1 MSLILQNNERFLPLC
16 DAYQAVTGKRP
27 TLSVPWRHSQY
38 GIRGVFLEFVK
49 SGGKRMTSVE
59 AVRRFFEAQTKAAMP
74 AKSGVSQGTIQADA
88 EIDRLTQPAKRGRKK
103 KAVPAVA

>member
-49 SGGKRMTSVE
+49 SGGKRQTSIE
-59 AVRRFFEAQTKAAMP
+59 AVRRFFEAQTQAAMP
-74 AKSGVSQGTIQADA
+74 AKASSSQMTKQADA
-88 EIDRLTQPAKRGRKK
+88 EIDRLTQTAKKGRKK
-103 KAVPAVA
+103 KAVSAVA